1 MIRPLVPISYAV
13 CSALST
19 RKKERRRKIMRPS
32 KKAIRLAEVF
42 TDFFVLFLAVVS
54 AYCLYR
60 YFIDKFLPG
69 GIVAYCQ
76 LGLFSGLVGTMTF
89 YFIGLYRHQASM
101 MNLLETRK
109 IIKITL
115 LLFLLLILYTFFSR
129 AQYSRITLCLALI
142 LALPSLLFGRFI
154 FFKFNQYLYLRGV
167 NVRRVLIYGAG
178 STGRV
183 LFQSILNTPKLG
195 YEPLGFFDPAG
206 DKEQIQEL
214 CPQDPGSILLLANS
228 EQCVQ
233 AIEEHKVQ
241 DIFLSSQMNGE
252 ELFTLLAFCRDRQV
266 AFHIVPYLQ
275 PLFTEQVELS
285 SINGIPLVSFKE
297 QTIEVVEDWLRRG
310 IDLVISFLF
319 LFGTAPFALSMALL
333 VKLDSKGPV
342 LFRQTRIGKNG
353 VPFTIYKFRT
363 MYTDAPVFHNSPTES
378 TDARITRVG
387 RFLRKTSLDELPQFL
402 NVLEGT
408 MSLVGPRPEMEFIVN
423 NVYNDLYRQ
432 RLRVKPGITG
442 IWQISADRTREIHE
456 DISYDLFYIANRSL
470 LLDMLI
476 LIRTVPALFMMKTH

>member
-1 MIRPLVPISYAV
+1 VRVA
-13 CSALST
+13 
-19 RKKERRRKIMRPS
+19 KEV
-32 KKAIRLAEVF
+32 IRLAEAF
-42 TDFFVLFLAVVS
+42 ADFSALFFAVIA
-54 AYCLYR
+54 AYCIYVE
-60 YFIDKFLPG
+60 FVGNSLPG
-69 GIVAYCQ
+69 GPVSYCR
-76 LGLFSGLVGTMTF
+76 LGLFSGVFGTLTF
-89 YFIGLYRHQASM
+89 YFTGLYRHQASM

-109 IIKITL
+109 VIKTTL
-115 LLFLLLILYTFFSR
+115 LLFLLLILYTFFAR
-129 AQYSRITLCLALI
+129 AEYSRITLCLALI
-142 LALPSLLFGRFI
+142 LALPLLLFGRFV

-167 NVRRVLIYGAG
+167 NIRRVLIYGAG
-178 STGRV
+178 PPGRL

-195 YEPLGFFDPAG
+195 YDPIGFFDPDG

-214 CPQDPGSILLLANS
+214 CPQDPDRILLLASS

-252 ELFTLLAFCRDRQV
+252 ELYTLLAFCRDRQV

-275 PLFTEQVELS
+275 PLFTEKVELS
-285 SINGIPLVSFKE
+285 SINGIPLVSFKA
-297 QTIEVVEDWLRRG
+297 QPLEVVEDWLRRG
-310 IDLVISFLF
+310 VDLVLSALF
-319 LFGTAPFALSMALL
+319 LLITAPFTLCMALL
-333 VKLDSKGPV
+333 IKLDSQGPIF
-342 LFRQTRIGKNG
+342 FRQTRIGKDG
-353 VPFTIYKFRT
+353 APFIIYKFRT
-363 MYTDAPVFHNSPTES
+363 MYTDAPVFHHSPTES

-387 RFLRKTSLDELPQFL
+387 RFLRKMSLDELPQFL

-408 MSLVGPRPEMEFIVN
+408 MSLVGPRPEMEFIVKN
-423 NVYNDLYRQ
+423 AYNDLYRQ

>member
-1 MIRPLVPISYAV
+1 M
-13 CSALST
+13 
-19 RKKERRRKIMRPS
+19 MPS

-42 TDFFVLFLAVVS
+42 TDFLVLFFSVVS
-54 AYCLYR
+54 SYYF
-60 YFIDKFLPG
+60 YVFFIDKVHLG
-69 GIVAYCQ
+69 GLLSYCQ
-76 LGLFSGLVGTMTF
+76 LGLFSGLVGTLTF
-89 YFIGLYRHQASM
+89 CFTGLYRHQASM

-109 IIKITL
+109 IIKTTL
-115 LLFLLLILYTFFSR
+115 VLFLLLILYTFFSR
-129 AQYSRITLCLALI
+129 ADYSRITLFFALI
-142 LALPSLLFGRFI
+142 LALPLLLFGRFV
-154 FFKFNQYLYLRGV
+154 FFKFNQYLYLRGI

-178 STGRV
+178 STGRL

-195 YEPLGFFDPAG
+195 YKPIGFFDPEG
-206 DKEQIQEL
+206 KKEQIQEL
-214 CPQDPGSILLLANS
+214 YPKDPDSILLLASS

-233 AIEEHKVQ
+233 AIEENKVQ
-241 DIFLSSQMNGE
+241 DIFLSSRINEE
-252 ELFTLLAFCRDRQV
+252 ELYTLLSFCRDRQV

-275 PLFTEQVELS
+275 PLFTERVELS

-297 QTIEVVEDWLRRG
+297 QPAEVVKDWLRRG
-310 IDLVISFLF
+310 IDLAVSSLF
-319 LFGTAPFALSMALL
+319 LLGAAPFAFCMALL
-333 VKLDSKGPV
+333 IRMDSKGPV
-342 LFRQTRIGKNG
+342 LFRQKRIGKDG
-353 VPFTIYKFRT
+353 VPFIIYKFRT

-378 TDARITRVG
+378 ADSRITRVG
-387 RFLRKTSLDELPQFL
+387 KFLRKTSLDELPQFL

-408 MSLVGPRPEMEFIVN
+408 MSLVGPRPEMEFIVED
-423 NVYNDLYRQ
+423 VYNDLYRQ

>member
-1 MIRPLVPISYAV
+1 M
-13 CSALST
+13 
-19 RKKERRRKIMRPS
+19 MRPS
-32 KKAIRLAEVF
+32 KKAICLAEIF
-42 TDFFVLFLAVVS
+42 TDFLVFSLAVVV
-54 AYCLYR
+54 AYFLYGHLVNTP
-60 YFIDKFLPG
+60 LPG
-69 GIVAYCQ
+69 GLVAYCQ
-76 LGLFSGLVGTMTF
+76 LGLFSGLAGTLTF

-109 IIKITL
+109 IIKTTL
-115 LLFLLLILYTFFSR
+115 LLFLLLILYTFFAR
-129 AQYSRITLCLALI
+129 AEYSRITLCLALI
-142 LALPSLLFGRFI
+142 LVLPSLLFGRFV
-154 FFKFNQYLYLRGV
+154 FFKFNQHLYLQGI

-178 STGRV
+178 STGRL

-195 YEPLGFFDPAG
+195 YEPIGFFDPDG

-214 CPQDPGSILLLANS
+214 CPQNPDSILLLASS

-233 AIEEHKVQ
+233 AIEEHRVQ
-241 DIFLSSQMNGE
+241 DIFLSTQMNGE
-252 ELFTLLAFCRDRQV
+252 ELYTLLAFCRDRQV

-275 PLFTEQVELS
+275 PLFTEKVELS

-310 IDLVISFLF
+310 VDLVLSALF
-319 LFGTAPFALSMALL
+319 LFITAPFTLCIALL
-333 VKLDSKGPV
+333 VKLDSKGPI
-342 LFRQTRIGKNG
+342 LFKQTRIGKDG
-353 VPFTIYKFRT
+353 TPFTIYKFRT

-378 TDARITRVG
+378 TDSRITPVVKI
-387 RFLRKTSLDELPQFL
+387 LRKTSLDELPQFL

-408 MSLVGPRPEMEFIVN
+408 MSLVGPRPEMAFIVE

-442 IWQISADRTREIHE
+442 IWQISADRTRQIHE

-476 LIRTVPALFMMKTH
+476 LIRTVPALFMMRTH